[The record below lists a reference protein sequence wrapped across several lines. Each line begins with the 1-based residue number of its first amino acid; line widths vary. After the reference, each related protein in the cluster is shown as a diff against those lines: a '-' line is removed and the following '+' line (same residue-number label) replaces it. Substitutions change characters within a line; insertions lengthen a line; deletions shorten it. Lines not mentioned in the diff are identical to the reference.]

1 MAIEVPKNETKN
13 LKFKTKNFVLTGSLE
28 SMSREQA
35 KEKIRSLGG
44 EISESVSKNTSYV
57 IAGNASGSK
66 IGKSEKIRR
75 KDYRRKRI
83 FESNRRIKNAV
94 SALKRICAFFQLN
107 LDFLKY

>member
-1 MAIEVPKNETKN
+1 EVPKNETKN
-13 LKFKTKNFVLTGSLE
+13 LKFKTKNFVLTGSLK

-66 IGKSEKIRR
+66 LEKAKKLGVKIIAE
-75 KDYRRKRI
+75 K
-83 FESNRRIKNAV
+83 E
-94 SALKRICAFFQLN
+94 
-107 LDFLKY
+107 FLKVIGG

>member
-1 MAIEVPKNETKN
+1 MIKNIEFLEKLKVGVAIEVPKNETKN

-66 IGKSEKIRR
+66 LEKRKIRR
-75 KDYRRKRI
+75 KDYRRK
-83 FESNRRIKNAV
+83 E
-94 SALKRICAFFQLN
+94 
-107 LDFLKY
+107 FLKVIGG